1 MIKNL
6 RELPDTISPLR
17 TVAVRGIEIS
27 LPEHAEINQYATGTW
42 ALDQAEAILAPF
54 CKEPSAEKTMQ
65 KIKDSISKS
74 EVKFAFH
81 ILCLHSRSTFVSR
94 QTNNT
99 AYAATRPGILTVAKK
114 YHGIPYMDWKPTF
127 SKEFLYLCGRGFHD
141 LLPYCGLHKEYYD
154 KFNIPEI
161 YAKVSALSKGEWN
174 IKRCG
179 DAEFDNLP
187 AMFRR
192 LLLRKWLFGLKV
204 PYGVVNLD
212 DWDDEEGF
220 GQILAI
226 TPKGEPKRV
235 HYEII

>member
-6 RELPDTISPLR
+6 RELPDAISPLR
-17 TVAVRGIEIS
+17 TVAVQGIEIS
-27 LPEHAEINQYATGTW
+27 LPENDEIKNYADGLW

-54 CKEPSAEKTMQ
+54 CREPDAEKTMQ
-65 KIKDSISKS
+65 KIKDSISNP

-81 ILCLHSRSTFVSR
+81 ILCLHSRSTFVAR

-114 YHGIPYMDWKPTF
+114 YHGIPYMDWNPHL
-127 SKEFLYLCGRGFHD
+127 SKEFLYLCGRGFHG
-141 LLPYCGLHKEYYD
+141 LLPYCGLHKEYYE

-161 YAKVSALSKGEWN
+161 YAKVSGEWS
-174 IKRCG
+174 IKRSG
-179 DAEFDNLP
+179 DAEFDSLS